1 MTRELSGPDRDRL
14 RQMLTSVAQ
23 GDVISVGVVNVA
35 GQGPSA
41 ELSDAGITTPDDVW
55 NLTVQSEIGWYV
67 VLSQDCDIVR
77 DPSVEPCVVVCPVTT
92 VTETRYRE
100 LRSGGYSPRDF
111 PLPDAKLRAAIGKKK
126 SESFFPVANQR
137 FVTSVLKEALLAP
150 DVRVLRPLTGRQQQ
164 RLREWAG
171 MRYARTPHPDAAEE
185 HVLGRA
191 ASIVAKYNRETS
203 TPGQQT
209 LQHKLVA
216 ATDTWLVRCTE
227 LSVAL
232 CPVITLD
239 RAKDAGMLVQASGEL
254 DAGAIHAACRKLA
267 NEIASRITRDSG
279 FRISVEARTWESM
292 SAGEFTDH
300 AIWSWERQPDPL
312 EDDVADSPAG
322 RAGPTD

>member
-1 MTRELSGPDRDRL
+1 
-14 RQMLTSVAQ
+14 MLTSVGQ

-35 GQGPSA
+35 GRGPSA
-41 ELSDAGITTPDDVW
+41 ELSDAGFTPPDDVW

-77 DPSVEPCVVVCPVTT
+77 DPDVEPCLVVCPVTL
-92 VTETRYRE
+92 VSEERYRE
-100 LRSGGYSPRDF
+100 LRNGGYSPRDF
-111 PLPDAKLRAAIGKKK
+111 PLPDAKLRAAVARKK
-126 SESFFPVANQR
+126 SESFFPVANHR

-150 DVRVLRPLTGRQQQ
+150 GVRVLRPLTGRQQQ

-191 ASIVAKYNRETS
+191 ASIVAKYGRELGK
-203 TPGQQT
+203 PGQRTVQSR
-209 LQHKLVA
+209 LVA

-239 RAKDAGMLVQASGEL
+239 RAKDAGMLVKASGEL
-254 DAGAIHAACRKLA
+254 DTAAVAVACRKLA
-267 NEIASRITRDSG
+267 NEIASTITRDCG
-279 FRISVEARTWESM
+279 FRISVEPSTWESM
-292 SAGEFTDH
+292 SAGEFTDR
-300 AIWSWERQPDPL
+300 AIWSWEKPPDPL
-312 EDDVADSPAG
+312 ADEASG
-322 RAGPTD
+322 